1 MKYTMRLNGRLMTDI
16 KITISLTHEQVF
28 VLTHKAKQAGL
39 YLKTYL
45 RRFVEI
51 PEVEI
56 PELDESEE

>member
-1 MKYTMRLNGRLMTDI
+1 MTDI

-39 YLKTYL
+39 DLKTYL

-51 PEVEI
+51 PGVEI

>member
-1 MKYTMRLNGRLMTDI
+1 MTDI
-16 KITISLTHEQVF
+16 KITISLTREQVF

-39 YLKTYL
+39 DLKTYL

>member
-39 YLKTYL
+39 DLSTYLKKRY
-45 RRFVEI
+45 VETDRI
-51 PEVEI
+51 DE
-56 PELDESEE
+56 ESEE